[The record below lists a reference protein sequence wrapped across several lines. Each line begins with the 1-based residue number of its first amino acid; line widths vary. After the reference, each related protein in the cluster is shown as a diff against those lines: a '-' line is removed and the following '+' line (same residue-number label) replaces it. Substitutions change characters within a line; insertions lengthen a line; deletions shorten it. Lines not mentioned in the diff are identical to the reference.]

1 MSAQVKIVI
10 LLREGKA
17 SVGVQSPGCDP
28 QISIVE
34 GGIEQALERVPSL
47 LEQAQEKWAQ
57 SPQNPQTDIVITPPS
72 PPPSRTPSPASSP
85 NKAAQG
91 VKDQPSFF

>member
-1 MSAQVKIVI
+1 MNAQVKVVI
-10 LLREGKA
+10 LLGEGKA

-34 GGIEQALERVPSL
+34 GGIEQALGRLPSL
-47 LEQAQEKWAQ
+47 VKQAQEKWAQ
-57 SPQNPQTDIVITPPS
+57 SPQNPQTDIVITPPI

-85 NKAAQG
+85 TKTVQP
-91 VKDQPSFF
+91 KDQPSFF

>member
-1 MSAQVKIVI
+1 MNAQVKIVM

-28 QISIVE
+28 QIFIAE
-34 GGIEQALERVPSL
+34 GSLEEVLGKVPGL
-47 LEQAQEKWAQ
+47 VKQAQGKWAQ
-57 SPQNPQTDIVITPPS
+57 SPQNPKTDIAIPPPA

-85 NKAAQG
+85 KKNAQD
-91 VKDQPSFF
+91 KDQPAFF

>member
-1 MSAQVKIVI
+1 VSAQIKIVI

-47 LEQAQEKWAQ
+47 VKQAQEKWAQ
-57 SPQNPQTDIVITPPS
+57 SPQNPQTDIVIAPPS
-72 PPPSRTPSPASSP
+72 PPPSRTPSPASSAT
-85 NKAAQG
+85 KTAQP
-91 VKDQPSFF
+91 KDQPSFF

>member
-1 MSAQVKIVI
+1 MNAQVKVVI
-10 LLREGKA
+10 LLGEGKA
-17 SVGVQSPGCDP
+17 SVGIQSPGCDP

-47 LEQAQEKWAQ
+47 VKQAQEKWAQ
-57 SPQNPQTDIVITPPS
+57 SPQNPQTDIVIAPPG

-85 NKAAQG
+85 KKTTQA
-91 VKDQPSFF
+91 KDQTAFF

>member
-34 GGIEQALERVPSL
+34 GRIEQALEMVPDL
-47 LEQAQEKWAQ
+47 VKQAQEKWAQ
-57 SPQNPQTDIVITPPS
+57 SPQNPKSDIVTPPPS
-72 PPPSRTPSPASSP
+72 LPPSRTPFLASSP
-85 NKAAQG
+85 KKTAQD
-91 VKDQPSFF
+91 KDQPAFF

>member
-28 QISIVE
+28 QIFIAE
-34 GGIEQALERVPSL
+34 GSLEEVLGKVSDL
-47 LEQAQEKWAQ
+47 VKQAQEKWAQ
-57 SPQNPQTDIVITPPS
+57 SPQNPKTDIVIPPPG
-72 PPPSRTPSPASSP
+72 PPPSRTQSPSSSAT
-85 NKAAQG
+85 KTAQP
-91 VKDQPSFF
+91 KDQPAFF

>member
-1 MSAQVKIVI
+1 MSAQAKVVI

-34 GGIEQALERVPSL
+34 GEIEEVLGKVPGL
-47 LEQAQEKWAQ
+47 VKQAQEKWAQ
-57 SPQNPQTDIVITPPS
+57 SPQNPKTDIVIAPPS
-72 PPPSRTPSPASSP
+72 PPPARTPSPASSAT
-85 NKAAQG
+85 KTAQP
-91 VKDQPSFF
+91 KDQPAFF

>member
-1 MSAQVKIVI
+1 VSAQVKIVI

-34 GGIEQALERVPSL
+34 GSLEEVLGRVPDL
-47 LEQAQEKWAQ
+47 VKQAQEKWAQ
-57 SPQNPQTDIVITPPS
+57 SPQNPQTGIVIAPPS
-72 PPPSRTPSPASSP
+72 PPPSRTPSPASSAT
-85 NKAAQG
+85 KTAQP
-91 VKDQPSFF
+91 KDQPSFF

>member
-1 MSAQVKIVI
+1 VSAQVKIVI

-34 GGIEQALERVPSL
+34 GSLEEVLGRVPGL
-47 LEQAQEKWAQ
+47 VKQAQAKWAQ
-57 SPQNPQTDIVITPPS
+57 SPQNPKTDIVIAPPI

-85 NKAAQG
+85 KKTAQD
-91 VKDQPSFF
+91 KDQPSFF